1 MSTTTADI
9 QFRETHWNKEF
20 HCSGEDQRRKKGKQ
34 QEELEKTRVKE
45 EQPPSLVGFRPQDA
59 KNRGTLHYV

>member
-1 MSTTTADI
+1 MKKKKK
-9 QFRETHWNKEF
+9 NKE
-20 HCSGEDQRRKKGKQ
+20 EKKEKK

-59 KNRGTLHYV
+59 KNRGTLRCI